1 MDEFWVNDVMQQV
14 QQLSWPAPDW
24 TALRLGLLSYNIGIA
39 AMLCAAFW
47 QGHEQREHE
56 QLYSNHGY
64 RECDDWYPGH
74 ALPNPADKKRRA
86 RCIAEHDKEQG

>member
-74 ALPNPADKKRRA
+74 ALPNPAANGR
-86 RCIAEHDKEQG
+86 G